1 MTTVH
6 ELIPVLQTAIGPMIL
21 ISGIGLL
28 MLSMSNR
35 LGRIIDRSRVLSN
48 DLLTDQD
55 KIEKELAILWKR
67 AKTLRKSIALLL
79 SSALCAAILIIMI
92 FFTALF
98 QLETAW
104 LLVTLFTIGMCCVIT
119 SLSLY
124 IYDINM
130 SLAAIKLEMPANIIR
145 KK

>member
-6 ELIPVLQTAIGPMIL
+6 ELIPVLQTSIGPMIL
-21 ISGIGLL
+21 ISGVGLL
-28 MLSMSNR
+28 LLSMTNR
-35 LGRIIDRSRVLSN
+35 LGRIIDRSRVLSTN
-48 DLLTDQD
+48 TSPDNE
-55 KIEKELAILWKR
+55 KIEQELGILWRR

-79 SSALCAAILIIMI
+79 SSALCAAILIILI

-104 LLVTLFTIGMCCVIT
+104 IMVTLFTICMCCVI
-119 SLSLY
+119 SSFSLY

-130 SLAAIKLEMPANIIR
+130 SLAALKLEMPENVL
-145 KK
+145 